1 MSARPYEMGVCL
13 VNRTQFLNAVA
24 ERAGAHRRDVE
35 HVWEHA
41 VAVIT
46 DSIKKGDRIRFSGFG
61 TFKQHARKAG
71 WATNPQTRE
80 KVKVAARK
88 VPKFLPAKQFK
99 EYVKGELKS
108 LPLAVTKPMA
118 LAAGAAKP
126 AAKAAPKKAA
136 PKKKAAA
143 KKAAPKKKVAAK
155 KPAAKK
161 VPAKK
166 PAKKAAKKR

>member
-1 MSARPYEMGVCL
+1 MSARPNEMGVCL

-35 HVWEHA
+35 HVWENA

-46 DSIKKGDRIRFSGFG
+46 DSIKKGDRIRFTGFG

-118 LAAGAAKP
+118 LAAAAAKP

-136 PKKKAAA
+136 PKKAAKKAAPKKKVAA

-155 KPAAKK
+155 KPA
-161 VPAKK
+161 
-166 PAKKAAKKR
+166 KKAAKKR